1 MTLDGNEPLRGDL
14 LEVARR
20 TGRLDLSRR
29 GLTKLPR
36 ELSELTGLEELRL
49 DGNQLTELPS
59 WIGQLVSLTRLR
71 LDGNELAELPSEFGQ
86 LRRIRGLRL
95 DGNRLTSLPSW
106 IGEFNNLL
114 GLRLEGNQLMELP
127 PEFGQLTGLQELR
140 LDSNQ
145 LIKLPPEFGQ
155 LTRIQGL
162 RLDSNQLIK
171 LPPEFGQLTRIQ
183 GLRLDSNQLIKLPP
197 EFGQLTRIQRLR
209 LGGNQLAGLPT
220 WIGLLRNLRELRLN
234 GNQLAELPSELSQ
247 LTRLQGLWLDDNR
260 LTSLPPWIGQLTSL
274 QELHLNGNQLT
285 EIPRELA
292 AQLGAGLTLGLAR
305 NPLMDPL
312 PELILRGAAAL
323 ATYLASLKDADPQ
336 YEAKI
341 ILVGEG
347 NVGKTSLVAALR
359 ERGFIEGRPTT
370 HGIEIHPLILRH
382 PHLNLDMT
390 IRTWDF
396 GGQEVYRI
404 THQFFFSRRA
414 LYLVVWNAREGQE
427 QNEVEG
433 WLRRIRLRVGDDAR
447 TLVVATHCD
456 ERHPELDYPQLQ
468 DAFARMLTGQHEIDN
483 RTCSGIVQL
492 REEIAQQAA
501 LLPQMGQL
509 INRRWIAAREEILAR
524 AKTEPQIS
532 YEEFVRVCQ
541 RHGVA
546 DKEIITL
553 AELLHDLGQIIYYGE
568 DEGLKDIVVLKP
580 EWLTKAISYVLEDKE
595 TRRADGVLNHL
606 RLREIWQ
613 DKADG
618 SGYPV
623 KYHRYFLRLMEK
635 FDVSYRLEDHEN
647 SSLVA
652 QLVPHDR
659 PNLPWDTGTA
669 PPSAIRTLAMICQ
682 LSDPA
687 PGLIAWL
694 TVRQYR
700 ASTGM
705 YWRSG
710 VFLRHPN
717 AAYASEALMEQRSP
731 GELTVEVRAPSP
743 DLFFNVLRDSVEHLI
758 STRWPGLSYQL
769 FIPCPTRAADGM
781 ACQGKFPLDGLLRWR
796 EKGLTKYQCL
806 DCVTEHDVSGL
817 LTGFT
822 LSNVPLQPE
831 LERMHRQIATVA
843 SGVDRLERQ
852 AAETAQSVR
861 SVLRVVSTEVT
872 DCPRLFTLSR
882 ETRPLLRF
890 YRRRRYRLVLWCE
903 HPGQWHPWPSASYSV
918 DHSWAWLVRIGPYMG
933 LVFKTL
939 RLVVPVAASVAG
951 VMLSPEQLKAA
962 QQELDLMQTVVKELP
977 SQALG
982 GESDFDD
989 SDVAGQLTHAEGQ
1002 ALRAVRVWLFGHD
1015 YKRAFGGLRRVVS
1028 PSGDFLWVCSQHHY
1042 DYDPGLP
1049 NIP

>member
-1 MTLDGNEPLRGDL
+1 MTFDDDELLRGDL
-14 LEVARR
+14 LQVARR

-29 GLTKLPR
+29 GLTKLPI
-36 ELSELTGLEELRL
+36 EFSELTGLKELRL

-59 WIGQLVSLTRLR
+59 WIGQLVGLARLR
-71 LDGNELAELPSEFGQ
+71 LDGNELTELPPEFGQ
-86 LRRIRGLRL
+86 LTRIRGLRL
-95 DGNRLTSLPSW
+95 DGNRLASLPSW
-106 IGEFNNLL
+106 IGELNGLQ
-114 GLRLEGNQLMELP
+114 GLRLEGNRLTELP
-127 PEFGQLTGLQELR
+127 PQFGQLTGLQELR
-140 LDSNQ
+140 LDGNQ
-145 LIKLPPEFGQ
+145 LTELPPQ
-155 LTRIQGL
+155 
-162 RLDSNQLIK
+162 
-171 LPPEFGQLTRIQ
+171 
-183 GLRLDSNQLIKLPP
+183 
-197 EFGQLTRIQRLR
+197 FGQLTRIQRLR
-209 LGGNQLAGLPT
+209 LERNRLTELPPEFSQLTRIQLLRLGGNQLAILPP
-220 WIGLLRNLRELRLN
+220 WIGQLRDLKELRIN

-247 LTRLQGLWLDDNR
+247 LTSLQGLWLDDNR
-260 LTSLPPWIGQLTSL
+260 LSSLPPWIGQLTSL
-274 QELHLNGNQLT
+274 QELRLDGNQLT
-285 EIPRELA
+285 ELPRELA
-292 AQLGAGLTLGLAR
+292 AQLTAGLKLGLAR
-305 NPLMDPL
+305 NPLKDPL
-312 PELILRGAAAL
+312 PELEFRGASAL

-341 ILVGEG
+341 LFVGEG
-347 NVGKTSLVAALR
+347 NVGKTSLVASLR
-359 ERGFIEGRPTT
+359 ERDFIEGRPTT
-370 HGIEIHPLILRH
+370 HGIEIHPLTLRH
-382 PHLNLDMT
+382 PQLDLDMT
-390 IRTWDF
+390 VRTWDF

-468 DAFARMLTGQHEIDN
+468 DAFAGMLTGQHEIDN
-483 RTCSGIVQL
+483 RTSNGIAQL
-492 REEIAQQAA
+492 REAVAEQAA

-509 INRRWIAAREEILAR
+509 INRRWIAARDEILTRAR
-524 AKTEPQIS
+524 TEPQIS

-546 DKEIITL
+546 YKEIVTL

-568 DEGLKDIVVLKP
+568 DEGLKEIVVLKP

-595 TRRADGVLNHL
+595 TRQAGGVLDHL

-613 DKADG
+613 DQVDG
-618 SGYPV
+618 SGYPA
-623 KYHRYFLRLMEK
+623 KYHPYFLRLMEK

-659 PNLPWDTGTA
+659 PNLPWDTRTA
-669 PPSAIRTLAMICQ
+669 PPGGVRALAMICQ
-682 LSDPA
+682 LSEPA

-705 YWRSG
+705 YWRNG

-717 AAYASEALMEQRSP
+717 AAYASEALLEQRSP

-758 STRWPGLSYQL
+758 STRWPGLDYQL
-769 FIPCPTRAADGM
+769 FIPCPTRAADGT
-781 ACQGKFPLDGLLRWR
+781 ACQGRFPLDGLLRWR
-796 EKGLTKYQCL
+796 EKRLANYPCL
-806 DCVTEHDVSGL
+806 DCVTEQDVSEL

-822 LSNVPLQPE
+822 LSNMPLQPE
-831 LERMHRQIATVA
+831 LERMHRQLATVA
-843 SGVDRLERQ
+843 SSVDRLERQ
-852 AAETAQSVR
+852 AAETAQSVHR
-861 SVLRVVSTEVT
+861 VLRVVSTEVT

-882 ETRPLLRF
+882 EMRPLLRF

-903 HPGQWHPWPSASYSV
+903 YPGQWHPWPSASYPV
-918 DHSWAWLVRIGPYMG
+918 DQPREWIVRIGPYMG

-951 VMLSPEQLKAA
+951 ILLTPEQLKDA
-962 QQELDLMQTVVKELP
+962 QQELELMQTLVEELP

-982 GESDFDD
+982 SESEFDN
-989 SDVAGQLTHAEGQ
+989 SEFAGQLTQAEGQ

-1015 YKRAFGGLRRVVS
+1015 YKRGFGNLRRVVT
-1028 PSGDFLWVCSQHHY
+1028 PSGDFLWVCAQHHH

-1049 NIP
+1049 DIP